1 MVAGA
6 RLRRRP
12 RCLTKFTNFSPPSNY
27 PGWGTMVDSFNLPSM
42 QVVVDTTHAKVLIT
56 GPLIINITGG
66 MNDETN
72 LVHNPICFILTLNDK
87 AQVTHWEG
95 YWDQS
100 NDGMTT
106 ALGKV
111 MARMKAT

>member
-1 MVAGA
+1 
-6 RLRRRP
+6 
-12 RCLTKFTNFSPPSNY
+12 
-27 PGWGTMVDSFNLPSM
+27 MVDSFNLPSM

-87 AQVTHWEG
+87 TQVTHWES